1 MVVGQRFLV
10 VTFFATVFLFGQNT
24 MHELTL
30 YKFHGISF
38 EKVISETNK
47 ETETTLLQQN
57 DIGHQISEK
66 TINNQWVIF
75 IVISMMGITISIL
88 LLRSMNAA
96 KRRQLLQE
104 KFSQDLIQTQ
114 ENERTR
120 LAREL
125 HDGVG
130 QKLMLL
136 TKKVKG
142 EKDPELIILAENIL
156 EEIRS
161 VSRALHPSIVER
173 LGVTGAI
180 RVLVDEVDASSNI
193 LFISEIDEI
202 DGMISNE
209 SSLHLY
215 RIVQEVLNN
224 LIKYSKATTAS
235 VNIYNRERNI
245 KMVIKDNGVG
255 FNFLDKYHSGT
266 SLGMK
271 TIMERSKIMKSQ
283 LNFISSPDS
292 GTVVHLI
299 IPAVR

>member
-1 MVVGQRFLV
+1 MRQRFFLIS
-10 VTFFATVFLFGQNT
+10 FFFTVFLFGQNT
-24 MHELTL
+24 IHELIL
-30 YKFHGISF
+30 YKFSSISF

-47 ETETTLLQQN
+47 EIETTLPQQN
-57 DIGHQISEK
+57 DIGHQITENMVK
-66 TINNQWVIF
+66 NQWIIF
-75 IVISMMGITISIL
+75 VVISMMGISISIL

-125 HDGVG
+125 HDSVG

-136 TKKVKG
+136 TKKAKG
-142 EKDPELIILAENIL
+142 EQDPELKILAENIL
-156 EEIRS
+156 EEIRN

-180 RVLVDEVDASSNI
+180 RALVDEVDASCNI
-193 LFISEIDEI
+193 LFISEIEEI
-202 DGMISNE
+202 DGKISDE

-215 RIVQEVLNN
+215 RIVQEVLSNMVE
-224 LIKYSKATTAS
+224 YSKATTAS
-235 VNIYNRERNI
+235 VNISIREGKI

-255 FNFLDKYHSGT
+255 FNFSEKFHTGT

-283 LNFISSPDS
+283 LNFISHPES
-292 GTVVHLI
+292 GTIVNLI
-299 IPAVR
+299 IPVD